1 MVDLL
6 WGSQR
11 VMPVFLPGPP
21 ASWKAFAGLRM
32 VMARWFSIH
41 NREVVMFIDKR
52 YRDVRRFVEKEE
64 GGIYKRIDENR
75 ELFELL
81 CREHP
86 EVFRKNP
93 WASRWLSSQDRFL
106 KGLAEI
112 TEQDERGHSVREV
125 TWQGC

>member
-1 MVDLL
+1 
-6 WGSQR
+6 
-11 VMPVFLPGPP
+11 
-21 ASWKAFAGLRM
+21 
-32 VMARWFSIH
+32 
-41 NREVVMFIDKR
+41 MFIDKR

-86 EVFRKNP
+86 EVFQNNP
-93 WASRWLSSQDRFL
+93 WVSRWLSSQDRFL

-112 TEQDERGHSVREV
+112 TEQDERGYSVREV